1 MTGQHEVEDGASAA
15 KRGVQRLPTSWI
27 VSSYHCLPNIR
38 FGRMFNPSPVIH
50 CRAWQRNIK
59 HGTRMDFNL
68 TQEQEILQQTV
79 ESFVQKESPPSRLR
93 KLREDDLGYSKA
105 LWKKMADLGWLG
117 ICFPE
122 ERGGYG
128 GDFLDATLLLEQFGT
143 TLVPEPFIP
152 SVILAGMTIAWKG
165 TPAQRMKYLEPMIT
179 GDTTLAFAYAEDV
192 SRFEVTHV
200 STRATV
206 KDGKKVANGKKV
218 FVLNGHAADFIIV
231 SVRESGN
238 DEDRDGLSL
247 YVLERNTPG
256 LRIQPLKM
264 MDGHRGAHLI
274 LEDVELTDEARLG
287 EVGGAASELEHTL
300 DRGAAAACAE
310 GLGLMKTVLTMTCEY
325 LGTREQFGVKIGS
338 FQALQHRAV
347 EMFVEVELSKGTAIL
362 AALKIGAAGEE
373 RTAAISAAKAQLALG
388 GRFVT
393 QQSIQLHGGIGITD
407 EHDIGL
413 YFKRMH
419 SLNTLFGDEEFH
431 TKRYGSL
438 SSFLSY

>member
-1 MTGQHEVEDGASAA
+1 
-15 KRGVQRLPTSWI
+15 
-27 VSSYHCLPNIR
+27 
-38 FGRMFNPSPVIH
+38 
-50 CRAWQRNIK
+50 
-59 HGTRMDFNL
+59 MDFNL
-68 TQEQEILQQTV
+68 TEEQELLQQTV
-79 ESFVQKESPPSRLR
+79 ESFAQKESPPARLR
-93 KLREDDLGYSKA
+93 KLREDATGYSKA
-105 LWKKMADLGWLG
+105 LWKKMGDLGWLG

-128 GDFLDATLLLEQFGT
+128 GDFLDATLLLEQLGT

-165 TPAQRMKYLEPMIT
+165 TEAQRAKYLEPMIT
-179 GDTTLAFAYAEDV
+179 GDATLAFAYAEEQ

-200 STRATV
+200 STRATL

-231 SVRESGN
+231 SVRESGA
-238 DEDRDGLSL
+238 DTDRAGLSL
-247 YVLERNTPG
+247 YVLERDTPG
-256 LRIQPLKM
+256 LHLQPLQM
-264 MDGHRGAHLI
+264 MDGHRGANLT
-274 LEDVELTDEARLG
+274 LQDVELRDEARLG
-287 EVGGAASELEHTL
+287 EVGGAADELEHTL

-310 GLGLMKTVLTMTCEY
+310 GLGVMKTVLNMTCEY
-325 LGTREQFGVKIGS
+325 LGAREQFGVKIGS

-362 AALKIGAAGEE
+362 AALKIGAPREE
-373 RTAAISAAKAQLALG
+373 RLSAVSAAKSQLSVG
-388 GRFVT
+388 GKLVT
-393 QQSIQLHGGIGITD
+393 QQSLQLHGGIGITD

-431 TKRYGSL
+431 TNRYASL
-438 SSFLSY
+438 PGFLSH